1 MQTCIA
7 LGNGKPELL
16 LQVEKLLWSSL
27 FKMANGPC
35 DLDNL
40 LRDLV
45 NTIPWDALAAASES
59 DRQWFAL
66 STNSS
71 QTVASSSH
79 QIASSSS
86 SQQSMF
92 PIPSPAA
99 PAPMAQ
105 QPLDMDL
112 SPDFENPVEPSTLSI
127 ALAPVSQDSGEQ
139 PMDTRLDFEDDLTM
153 NSGAVPELGDESSA
167 ECVSLGEEDD
177 YPFEFHDSPNSY
189 PAYNPTSAIPEIYW
203 NMSDDDEQ
211 NKEELGVHSEG
222 GSTEGKQDVDAKD
235 VDVDAENVN
244 VGPKDVDMDVDAED
258 VDAEDVD
265 AEDVDTEDVDAEDV
279 NVDAKDVDA
288 EDDVCAEAMDVHADG
303 HEEGD
308 GLVQPSRTS
317 ARLHD
322 PKAEKSSTFPP
333 PKAPGKRQRR
343 PGKKRDKSNIS
354 DPEGTAG
361 LERVDETALRR
372 ILAVGKSYQTP
383 IDVEALDMLMRNFP
397 IMEEHQVRLAGLV
410 RRRPASSSFEK
421 TGTQKGD
428 FFIRCK

>member
-66 STNSS
+66 STTSS

-86 SQQSMF
+86 LTLPRQSMF
-92 PIPSPAA
+92 LIPSPAA

-105 QPLDMDL
+105 QIAPLDMDL

-153 NSGAVPELGDESSA
+153 NSGAVPELGDESST

-177 YPFEFHDSPNSY
+177 YPFSPKSY
-189 PAYNPTSAIPEIYW
+189 PAYNPTTAIPEIYW

-211 NKEELGVHSEG
+211 NKEELGVHSDQ

-235 VDVDAENVN
+235 VDVDAEDVN

-258 VDAEDVD
+258 V
-265 AEDVDTEDVDAEDV
+265 
-279 NVDAKDVDA
+279 NVDAKDLDA
-288 EDDVCAEAMDVHADG
+288 EDDVRAEAMDVHADG

-308 GLVQPSRTS
+308 GPVQPSRTS

-322 PKAEKSSTFPP
+322 SKAGNLSIPP
-333 PKAPGKRQRR
+333 PKAPRKRQHR
-343 PGKKRDKSNIS
+343 PGGKRDKSIIS
-354 DPEGTAG
+354 DPEGTPG
-361 LERVDETALRR
+361 SERVDETALRR
-372 ILAVGKSYQTP
+372 ILAVGNSYKTA
-383 IDVEALDMLMRNFP
+383 IDVEALDMLMRNVP
-397 IMEEHQVRLAGLV
+397 ITEEHQVRLAGVDLSK
-410 RRRPASSSFEK
+410 PH
-421 TGTQKGD
+421 
-428 FFIRCK
+428 ILII